1 MAFRVRERLAVADVV
16 TLCNAG
22 LGVVAM
28 VAAVTEGPGLAARII
43 LLAAVADGLDG
54 LVARHLGSSEVG
66 LTLDSMADI
75 VSFGTAPA
83 ALLFAVAH
91 RAWEPLSAADPFLYA
106 AAVLVPT
113 LFAVL
118 ALLRAALYTVYY
130 GEETTRPGVQNTLA
144 ASMLAVG
151 YLAVGSMVDP
161 GATATAALAA
171 GAVLAVLMLAPLP
184 YPKLLDRDALAMG
197 VIQMGAV
204 LFPAVLSRA
213 FPRALLVAATAYL
226 LLAPRFYW
234 AESATHR

>member
-1 MAFRVRERLAVADVV
+1 MAFRVRDRLAVADVV
-16 TLCNAG
+16 TLLNAG

-28 VAAVTEGPGLAARII
+28 VAAVTEGPELAARFI

-83 ALLFAVAH
+83 VLLFAVAH
-91 RAWEPLSAADPFLYA
+91 RAWEPLASAPLLYA
-106 AAVLVPT
+106 AAILVPT

-144 ASMLAVG
+144 ASMLAAG
-151 YLAVGSMVDP
+151 YLAVGAMLSP

-197 VIQMGAV
+197 VVQMGAI

-213 FPRALLVAATAYL
+213 FPRALLLAATAYL

-234 AESATHR
+234 AE

>member
-1 MAFRVRERLAVADVV
+1 MAFRVRDRLAVADVV
-16 TLCNAG
+16 TLLNAG

-28 VAAVTEGPGLAARII
+28 VAAVTESPALAARLI

-83 ALLFAVAH
+83 VLLFAIAH
-91 RAWEPLSAADPFLYA
+91 RAWEPLSSAPALYA

-144 ASMLAVG
+144 ASVLAVG
-151 YLAVGSMVDP
+151 YLAVGAMLDP
-161 GATATAALAA
+161 DATAAAALAA
-171 GAVLAVLMLAPLP
+171 GAALAVLMLAPLP

-197 VIQMGAV
+197 VVQMGAV
-204 LFPAVLSRA
+204 LFPAVISRA
-213 FPRALLVAATAYL
+213 FPRALLLAATAYL

-234 AESATHR
+234 AE

>member
-1 MAFRVRERLAVADVV
+1 MAFRVRDRLAPADVV
-16 TLCNAG
+16 TLLNAG

-28 VAAVTEGPGLAARII
+28 VAAVTEGPALAARLI

-83 ALLFAVAH
+83 VFLFAVAH
-91 RAWEPLSAADPFLYA
+91 RAWEPLATDPVAYA

-144 ASMLAVG
+144 ASVLAVG
-151 YLAVGSMVDP
+151 YLAVGTTLDP
-161 GATATAALAA
+161 GALATAALAA
-171 GAVLAVLMLAPLP
+171 GVALGVAMLVPVP
-184 YPKLLDRDALAMG
+184 YPKLSDRDALAMG
-197 VIQMGAV
+197 VVQVGAV
-204 LFPAVLSRA
+204 LLPAALSRV
-213 FPRALLVAATAYL
+213 FPRALLLAATAYL
-226 LLAPRFYW
+226 ALAPRFYW
-234 AESATHR
+234 AE

>member
-1 MAFRVRERLAVADVV
+1 MAFRVRERLVVADVV

-28 VAAVTEGPGLAARII
+28 VAAVTEGPGLAARLV

-54 LVARHLGSSEVG
+54 LTARRLGSSEAG
-66 LTLDSMADI
+66 LELDSMADV

-83 ALLFAVAH
+83 ILLFAIAH
-91 RAWEPLSAADPFLYA
+91 DAWRPLAAEPLLYA
-106 AAVLVPT
+106 AAVAVPT

-118 ALLRAALYTVYY
+118 ALLRTALYTVYY

-144 ASMLAVG
+144 ASILAVG
-151 YLAVGSMVDP
+151 YLAVGEALEP
-161 GATATAALAA
+161 GTAATLALSA

-197 VIQMGAV
+197 TVQMGAV
-204 LFPAVLSRA
+204 LFPGMLARV
-213 FPRALLVAATAYL
+213 FPRLLLVVATAYL

-234 AESATHR
+234 AE

>member
-16 TLCNAG
+16 TLLNAG

-28 VAAVTEGPGLAARII
+28 VAAVTEGPGLAARLI

-54 LVARHLGSSEVG
+54 IIARHLGSSEVG

-83 ALLFAVAH
+83 VLLFAIAH
-91 RAWEPLSAADPFLYA
+91 RAWEPLASAPALYA

-118 ALLRAALYTVYY
+118 ALLRAALYTVYH

-151 YLAVGSMVDP
+151 YLAVGTTLDP
-161 GATATAALAA
+161 SATATAALAA
-171 GAVLAVLMLAPLP
+171 GTILAVLMLAPLP

-197 VIQMGAV
+197 VVQMGAV
-204 LFPAVLSRA
+204 LFPAVLSRL
-213 FPRALLVAATAYL
+213 FPRALLLAATGYL
-226 LLAPRFYW
+226 LLAPRLYW
-234 AESATHR
+234 AE

>member
-1 MAFRVRERLAVADVV
+1 MAFRVRDRLAVADVV
-16 TLCNAG
+16 TLLNAG

-28 VAAVTEGPGLAARII
+28 VAAVTEGPGLAARLI

-54 LVARHLGSSEVG
+54 LVARQLGSSEVG

-83 ALLFAVAH
+83 VLLFAIAH
-91 RAWEPLSAADPFLYA
+91 RAWEPLASDPVLYA
-106 AAVLVPT
+106 AAVVVPT

-151 YLAVGSMVDP
+151 YLAVGAMLSP
-161 GATATAALAA
+161 GTTATAALAA

-184 YPKLLDRDALAMG
+184 YPKLLDRDALGMG
-197 VIQMGAV
+197 VVQMGAV
-204 LFPAVLSRA
+204 LFPAAVFRA
-213 FPRALLVAATAYL
+213 FPRVLLLAATAYL

-234 AESATHR
+234 AE

>member
-1 MAFRVRERLAVADVV
+1 MAFRVRDRLAVADVV
-16 TLCNAG
+16 TLLNAG

-28 VAAVTEGPGLAARII
+28 VAAVTEGPALAARLI

-83 ALLFAVAH
+83 VLLFAVAH
-91 RAWEPLSAADPFLYA
+91 RAWEPLASAPVFYA

-151 YLAVGSMVDP
+151 YLAVGAMLSP
-161 GATATAALAA
+161 GTTATAALAA
-171 GAVLAVLMLAPLP
+171 GTVLAVLMLAPLP
-184 YPKLLDRDALAMG
+184 YPKLLDRDALGMG
-197 VIQMGAV
+197 VVQIGAV
-204 LFPAVLSRA
+204 VFPTALSRA
-213 FPRALLVAATAYL
+213 FPRALLLAATAYL

-234 AESATHR
+234 AD

>member
-1 MAFRVRERLAVADVV
+1 MAFRVRERLAIADVV

-28 VAAVTEGPGLAARII
+28 VAAVTEGPGLAARLI

-54 LVARHLGSSEVG
+54 LVARYLGSSEVG

-83 ALLFAVAH
+83 VLLFAIAH
-91 RAWEPLSAADPFLYA
+91 RAWEPLASAPALYA

-151 YLAVGSMVDP
+151 YLAAGTSLDA
-161 GATATAALAA
+161 ATTAAAALAA
-171 GAVLAVLMLAPLP
+171 GTVLALLMLAPLP

-197 VIQMGAV
+197 VVQIGAL
-204 LFPAVLSRA
+204 LFPAALSRA
-213 FPRALLVAATAYL
+213 FPRTLLVAATAYL

-234 AESATHR
+234 AE

>member
-1 MAFRVRERLAVADVV
+1 MAFRVRDRLAVADVV
-16 TLCNAG
+16 TLLNAG

-28 VAAVTEGPGLAARII
+28 VAAVTEGPALAARLI
-43 LLAAVADGLDG
+43 LLAAVADGVDG

-83 ALLFAVAH
+83 VLLFAIAH
-91 RAWEPLSAADPFLYA
+91 RAWEPLSSAPALYA

-144 ASMLAVG
+144 DSMLAVG
-151 YLAVGSMVDP
+151 AMLDP
-161 GATATAALAA
+161 GATAAAALAA
-171 GAVLAVLMLAPLP
+171 GAALAVLMLAPLP

-197 VIQMGAV
+197 VVQMGAV
-204 LFPAVLSRA
+204 LFPAVISRA
-213 FPRALLVAATAYL
+213 FPRVLLLAATAYL
-226 LLAPRFYW
+226 LFAPRFYW
-234 AESATHR
+234 AE

>member
-28 VAAVTEGPGLAARII
+28 VAAVTEGPGLAARLI

-83 ALLFAVAH
+83 VLLFAIAH
-91 RAWEPLSAADPFLYA
+91 RAWEPLASTPALYA

-151 YLAVGSMVDP
+151 YLAAGSSLDP
-161 GATATAALAA
+161 ATTAAAALVA
-171 GAVLAVLMLAPLP
+171 GAILALLMLAPLP

-197 VIQMGAV
+197 VVQVGAV
-204 LFPAVLSRA
+204 LFPAALSRA
-213 FPRALLVAATAYL
+213 FPRTLLVAATAYL

-234 AESATHR
+234 AE

>member
-1 MAFRVRERLAVADVV
+1 MAFRVRDRLAVADVV
-16 TLCNAG
+16 TLLNAG
-22 LGVVAM
+22 LGVVAI
-28 VAAVTEGPGLAARII
+28 VAAVTEGPGLAARLI

-83 ALLFAVAH
+83 VLLLAIAH
-91 RAWEPLSAADPFLYA
+91 RAWEPLAAAPVLYA
-106 AAVLVPT
+106 GSVLVPT

-151 YLAVGSMVDP
+151 YLAVGPALDP
-161 GATATAALAA
+161 GVTATAALAA
-171 GAVLAVLMLAPLP
+171 GTVLGLSMLAPLP

-197 VIQMGAV
+197 VVQMGVV
-204 LFPAVLSRA
+204 LFPAALSRL
-213 FPRALLVAATAYL
+213 FPRTLLLVATAYL

-234 AESATHR
+234 AK